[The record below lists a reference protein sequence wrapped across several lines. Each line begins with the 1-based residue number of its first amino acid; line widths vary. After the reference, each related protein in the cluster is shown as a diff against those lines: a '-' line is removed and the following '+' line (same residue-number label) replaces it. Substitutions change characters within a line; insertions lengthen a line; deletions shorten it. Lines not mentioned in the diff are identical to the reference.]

1 VRQPL
6 FRFAFFAPLRL
17 RVEIFMTDRPKVII
31 IGGGFGGLFAAKDLV
46 NKPVDVTLIDRK
58 NHHVFQPLL
67 YQVATAVLS
76 PGEIAQPIRR
86 ILHKAQ
92 NVEVIL
98 GDAVGVDKDKQTVK
112 LADGS
117 EIAYD
122 YLIVAAGARHSYFGH
137 DEWEKFAPG
146 LKTLEDAVEIRRRVL
161 LAFEL
166 AEREAYLTGVQK
178 QLKFVVVG
186 GGPTGVELA
195 GAIADIARQA
205 LAKDFKVIDT
215 RKAQVILFEGSDK
228 ILGTFGTDL
237 SQSARE
243 QLESLGVEVR
253 VNSFAKNVEAG
264 RIQVG
269 DEWIDCDVIL
279 WATGVAASPLGKALG
294 VDTDKAGRVPVEPDL
309 TIAGYKNIFVI
320 GDMASIKQ
328 ETGEPVPG
336 VSPAAMQMGA
346 NAAANILRDIR
357 NDKREKF
364 VYWDKGSLA
373 TIGKR
378 KAVAQTAGLK
388 LKGFPAWLAWLFI
401 HIFFLIGFR
410 NRLAVMADWFWAY
423 LTRERSAR
431 LITGDAEEMR
441 EAELSIAARPV
452 QAHLPAGDGSSAR
465 NESDRSAAASK
476 QTRS

>member
-1 VRQPL
+1 
-6 FRFAFFAPLRL
+6 
-17 RVEIFMTDRPKVII
+17 MNKDGPKVVI
-31 IGGGFGGLFAAKDLV
+31 IGGGFGGLSAAKALAG
-46 NKPVDVTLIDRK
+46 KPVEVTLIDVK

-86 ILHKAQ
+86 ILHKAE

-98 GDAVGVDKDKQTVK
+98 GEVIAFDKDDQTVK
-112 LADGS
+112 LGDGS

-137 DEWEKFAPG
+137 NEWEQYAPG
-146 LKTLEDAVEIRRRVL
+146 LKTLDDAVEIRRRVL

-166 AEREAYLTGVQK
+166 AERQAYLTGEQRT
-178 QLKFVVVG
+178 LKFVVVG

-205 LAKDFKVIDT
+205 LAKDFKAIDT
-215 RKAQVILFEGSDK
+215 RKAEVILFEGSDK

-243 QLESLGVEVR
+243 QLESLGVQVR
-253 VNSFAKNVEAG
+253 LNSFAKNVEPG

-269 DEWIDCDVIL
+269 DEWIDCDVVL

-294 VDTDKAGRVPVEPDL
+294 VETDKAGRVPVEPDL
-309 TIAGYKNIFVI
+309 TIPGYRNIFVI
-320 GDMASIKQ
+320 GDMASLLQ
-328 ETGEPVPG
+328 ENGQPVPG
-336 VSPAAMQMGA
+336 VSPAAMQMGR
-346 NAAANILRDIR
+346 NAAANIVRAIEG
-357 NDKREKF
+357 KPPEKF
-364 VYWDKGSLA
+364 VYWDKGSMA
-373 TIGKR
+373 TVGKR
-378 KAVAQTAGLK
+378 RAIVESGWLK
-388 LKGFPAWLAWLFI
+388 LKGFPAWVAWLFL
-401 HIFFLIGFR
+401 HIFYLIGFR

-431 LITGDAEEMR
+431 LITGDADEMLD
-441 EAELSIAARPV
+441 AERFIAARP
-452 QAHLPAGDGSSAR
+452 ARSGLPEADA
-465 NESDRSAAASK
+465 
-476 QTRS
+476 TRSKNTRS